1 LDTALLIRAPEGLEP
16 SRSNALLSAHYDFSG
31 YTDIARGAA
40 QLLGVRLPINFDRP
54 YCATNLTDF
63 WRPWHITFSNWLRDY
78 LYFSLPGPRTK
89 LMPYLNLV
97 ITMLLGGLWH
107 GLTWTFA
114 IWGLLHG
121 TVLALSRIY
130 MVRRGRVRKDAPAW
144 RTALATVATYHF
156 VCLTWVFFRAASV
169 DSALELLGR
178 IASLSVGFENVSPVF
193 AATLL
198 AGTTALF
205 VRKEWSSA
213 AMERFAESPFY
224 VHAAALVLAAVA
236 LQSLG
241 GRGSTTFVYSR
252 F

>member
-1 LDTALLIRAPEGLEP
+1 
-16 SRSNALLSAHYDFSG
+16 
-31 YTDIARGAA
+31 
-40 QLLGVRLPINFDRP
+40 
-54 YCATNLTDF
+54 
-63 WRPWHITFSNWLRDY
+63 
-78 LYFSLPGPRTK
+78 
-89 LMPYLNLV
+89 
-97 ITMLLGGLWH
+97 
-107 GLTWTFA
+107 
-114 IWGLLHG
+114 
-121 TVLALSRIY
+121 